1 MATQKKILVS
11 LPEELLCEVDAL
23 VEGEGITR
31 SEFIRQ
37 AMKQMLEQK
46 HTMEARERMRRGY
59 EEMAR
64 INSEWAELGLSQDMR
79 VLDAYE
85 EKLSECE

>member
-11 LPEELLCEVDAL
+11 LPEELLYEVDAL